1 MKVVDN
7 VSINLEAPKS
17 IDDVNQYLNGTM
29 DMISL
34 MHKNLQG
41 SVNKNL
47 MQTID
52 IISKNLQ
59 YAAEL
64 SPLISGKAEF
74 ADMYVSCC
82 KKLIKYKGEA
92 NLVLESEA
100 SLKNASEI
108 LLISYRM
115 EHTFLG
121 LVGQSRHAAI
131 YFRVLAS
138 MLWLFGIMKQIAS
151 NNPTNI
157 TSMLVSIIERI
168 NVIQRFVE
176 FFGTFEQDDFKLI
189 DLTDLRTNLVKACN
203 YPSSAK
209 FSALYSFVRVN
220 GYRKS
225 ARTDSQRLFGS
236 LTRLVGLQSYTPIGL
251 DLKNSLKRT
260 CARITLP
267 ISNSDKPIKFSSNLP
282 LKIHIEAQLEFV
294 DYINSIAIMVILPDK
309 STRQFWPSHHN
320 FKPTTPY
327 CYVLVTDIELD
338 VELWTDI
345 GMLQIHIVKWFEAD
359 LPGIDN
365 YILRYPTSSMSH
377 HDFDGTSS
385 TSSLRLCEALNYYIS
400 PTKDH

>member
-1 MKVVDN
+1 MNRIKDECFDLIPASIYQKIFDHAPADVMKFVDN
-7 VSINLEAPKS
+7 MAKNLEGSKS

-29 DMISL
+29 DMISS
-34 MHKNLQG
+34 MNKSLQG

-52 IISKNLQ
+52 IISRNLQ

-82 KKLIKYKGEA
+82 KKLIKYKGET
-92 NLVLESEA
+92 NLGLESEA

-108 LLISYRM
+108 LVISYRM

-121 LVGQSRHAAI
+121 LMGQSRHAAM

-168 NVIQRFVE
+168 NVIQRA
-176 FFGTFEQDDFKLI
+176 FEQDHFKLI

-209 FSALYSFVRVN
+209 FSALYSFVR
-220 GYRKS
+220 S
-225 ARTDSQRLFGS
+225 F
-236 LTRLVGLQSYTPIGL
+236 TPIGL
-251 DLKNSLKRT
+251 DLKNPLKRT
-260 CARITLP
+260 CAKITLP
-267 ISNSDKPIKFSSNLP
+267 TSNSDKPVKFSSNLP

-338 VELWTDI
+338 VELWTDK

-359 LPGIDN
+359 LPGIDD
-365 YILRYPTSSMSH
+365 YILRYPISSMSH
-377 HDFDGTSS
+377 HDFEGTSS
-385 TSSLRLCEALNYYIS
+385 TSSLRLCDALNYYIS
-400 PTKDH
+400 PTKDD